1 MEFAVLGPLRVRSD
15 DGAPEPRVG
24 AQHGLLAV
32 LLTSP
37 NVAISDDRLIDE
49 LWGEDPPASARHLL
63 QVYASELRGILGQ
76 AEGPRILRDGNGYA
90 LRVLPDELD
99 AERFAAAVARARE
112 LQELDPEGAER
123 LLSEAMRLWRGA
135 PFAGLRH
142 PTPAVREQAAYLER
156 LHLEALH
163 VWTDVGLALGR
174 HRELVPELSALVAEH
189 PADEAL
195 HAQLMLA

>member
-1 MEFAVLGPLRVRSD
+1 MEFEVLGPLRVRSD
-15 DGAPEPRVG
+15 DDAPELGVG

-37 NVAISDDRLIDE
+37 NVSISDDRLIDE
-49 LWGEDPPASARHLL
+49 LWGDDPPASARHLL

-76 AEGPRILRDGNGYA
+76 AEGPRVVRDGNGYA

-99 AERFAAAVARARE
+99 SERFAAAVARARE
-112 LQELDPEGAER
+112 LQELDPQGAER
-123 LLSEAMRLWRGA
+123 VLSEAMRLWRGA
-135 PFAGLRH
+135 PFSGLRRSS
-142 PTPAVREQAAYLER
+142 PTVREQAAYLAR

-163 VWTDVGLALGR
+163 TWTDVRLALGR

-189 PADEAL
+189 PSDEAL
-195 HAQLMLA
+195 